1 MPTLSP
7 VPAPAGAIRSRVRV
21 LPASSQDFVPLEA
34 TRISADGTFSGY
46 ASLFNVPDLANDII
60 RPGAFA
66 AALSKR
72 GTRGIRML
80 YQHRAGEPI
89 GVWTSLKEDV
99 RGLYAE
105 GQLTLG
111 SSKARDILALLKSGA
126 LDGLSIG
133 FKAGRAQRAAKSAPR
148 ILTEVD
154 LWEISIVTFP
164 MLPGARVTS
173 VKTREHFPSEVGPG
187 SAKKMRPSKDLER
200 LSELFG
206 SDGAPAT
213 RSHGSRLAS
222 PTLRL
227 AALTHVIRTNT

>member
-7 VPAPAGAIRSRVRV
+7 VPAAAGAQNSRVRS
-21 LPASSQDFVPLEA
+21 LASAPSDFVPLDA
-34 TRISADGTFSGY
+34 ARIADDGSFTGY
-46 ASLFNVPDLANDII
+46 ASLFNVADMSNDII

-66 AALSKR
+66 TALARRAA
-72 GTRGIRML
+72 RGIRML

-89 GVWTSLKEDV
+89 GVWTKLIEDQ

-126 LDGLSIG
+126 IDGLSIG
-133 FKAGRAQRAAKSAPR
+133 FKAARSTRASKSAPR

-173 VKTREHFPSEVGPG
+173 VKTF
-187 SAKKMRPSKDLER
+187 
-200 LSELFG
+200 
-206 SDGAPAT
+206 AT
-213 RSHGSRLAS
+213 RAHGARLAS
-222 PTLRL
+222 PALRL
-227 AALTHVIRTNT
+227 AALTQAIRANT

>member
-7 VPAPAGAIRSRVRV
+7 VPASAGASRSLVPRGTTRS
-21 LPASSQDFVPLEA
+21 AEIVPLDA
-34 TRISADGTFSGY
+34 SRIGVDGTFSGY
-46 ASLFNVPDLANDII
+46 ASLFNVADMSNDII

-66 AALSKR
+66 AALAKR
-72 GTRGIRML
+72 GARGIRML
-80 YQHRAGEPI
+80 YQHRAGEPV
-89 GVWTSLKEDV
+89 GVWTTLQEDS

-133 FKAGRAQRAAKSAPR
+133 FKAQRAQRSAKSAPR

-173 VKTREHFPSEVGPG
+173 VKT
-187 SAKKMRPSKDLER
+187 A
-200 LSELFG
+200 
-206 SDGAPAT
+206 AT
-213 RSHGSRLAS
+213 RAHGSRLAS
-222 PTLRL
+222 PVLRL
-227 AALTHVIRTNT
+227 AALSKAIRTNT